1 MEGPKAVNAYQNT
14 IVDQTVLVININNM
28 YQFDSGYALT
38 QSLKKLFKIGQPF
51 LKTRD
56 IAIDYQWLV
65 HWKFTV
71 NLA

>member
-14 IVDQTVLVININNM
+14 IVDQTVFVLNINNM

-51 LKTRD
+51 LKSRD